1 MRYINSEEKIK
12 NPWAERDEI
21 PMPALTVQREVQDSE
36 EVLERM
42 PRTVA
47 PQAMPDTMQNN
58 MPRASVPQSMQDTT
72 MPQATAPQTP
82 VYSYTNEEIMTCM
95 GKGNMSEYLCGN
107 MNMPVKIEFMFGNL
121 HAEKTGILR
130 GVGEN
135 YVVIEDTTTGNR
147 MVCDLRYVKF
157 INIYTYPDNKNLVF

>member
-1 MRYINSEEKIK
+1 MRYINHEEKIK

-21 PMPALTVQREVQDSE
+21 PMPTVTVPREMQMEMQTENE
-36 EVLERM
+36 EVPQRM

-47 PQAMPDTMQNN
+47 PQTVQN
-58 MPRASVPQSMQDTT
+58 ATPQSI
-72 MPQATAPQTP
+72 APQSP
-82 VYSYTNEEIMTCM
+82 VYSYNNEEVMTCM
-95 GKGNMSEYLCGN
+95 GNGNMSEYLCGN

-135 YVVIEDTTTGNR
+135 YVVIEDTATGNK

>member
-1 MRYINSEEKIK
+1 MRYINHEEKIK

-21 PMPALTVQREVQDSE
+21 PMPTVTVPREMQMENE
-36 EVLERM
+36 ELIERM
-42 PRTVA
+42 PRTVTPQPVA
-47 PQAMPDTMQNN
+47 PQ
-58 MPRASVPQSMQDTT
+58 S
-72 MPQATAPQTP
+72 P
-82 VYSYTNEEIMTCM
+82 VYSYNNEEVMTCM
-95 GKGNMSEYLCGN
+95 GNGNMSEYLCGN

-135 YVVIEDTTTGNR
+135 YVVIEDTVTGNK

>member
-1 MRYINSEEKIK
+1 MRYINHEEKIK
-12 NPWAERDEI
+12 NPWADRDEI
-21 PMPALTVQREVQDSE
+21 PMPTVTVPREMQRENE
-36 EVLERM
+36 ETLERM
-42 PRTVA
+42 PRTVT
-47 PQAMPDTMQNN
+47 PQPIQNTMEE
-58 MPRASVPQSMQDTT
+58 RAQQPMNT
-72 MPQATAPQTP
+72 MPQPVTPQSP
-82 VYSYTNEEIMTCM
+82 VYSYNNEEVMTCM
-95 GKGNMSEYLCGN
+95 GNGNMSEYLCGN

-135 YVVIEDTTTGNR
+135 YVVIEDTATGNK

>member
-1 MRYINSEEKIK
+1 MRYINHEEKIK

-21 PMPALTVQREVQDSE
+21 PMPTVTVPREMQRENE
-36 EVLERM
+36 ETLERM
-42 PRTVA
+42 PRTVT
-47 PQAMPDTMQNN
+47 PQPMESTIEERSQQPMT
-58 MPRASVPQSMQDTT
+58 
-72 MPQATAPQTP
+72 TAPQPVAPQSP
-82 VYSYTNEEIMTCM
+82 VYSYNNEEVMTCM
-95 GKGNMSEYLCGN
+95 GNGNMSEYLCGN

-135 YVVIEDTTTGNR
+135 YVVIEDTATGNK

>member
-12 NPWAERDEI
+12 NPWAEREEI
-21 PMPALTVQREVQDSE
+21 PMPTVTIQREMEENE

-42 PRTVA
+42 PRTVV
-47 PQAMPDTMQNN
+47 PQPMPDTMQN
-58 MPRASVPQSMQDTT
+58 PTTPQS
-72 MPQATAPQTP
+72 P
-82 VYSYTNEEIMTCM
+82 VYSYSSEEMMSCM
-95 GKGNMSEYLCGN
+95 GKGNMSDYLCGN

-130 GVGEN
+130 GVGDN
-135 YVVIEDTTTGNR
+135 FVVIEDTTMGNR

>member
-1 MRYINSEEKIK
+1 MRYINHEEKIK

-21 PMPALTVQREVQDSE
+21 PMPTVTVPREMQTENE
-36 EVLERM
+36 EVPQRM
-42 PRTVA
+42 PRTVTPQPMESTVPQPIA
-47 PQAMPDTMQNN
+47 PQ
-58 MPRASVPQSMQDTT
+58 S
-72 MPQATAPQTP
+72 P
-82 VYSYTNEEIMTCM
+82 VYSYSNEEVMTCM
-95 GKGNMSEYLCGN
+95 GNGNMSEYLCGN

-135 YVVIEDTTTGNR
+135 YVVIEDTATGNK